1 MERFGFDLGREGVD
15 FAKGTWRAMDFRFP
29 KKGKEK
35 MKIEGMSVV
44 EVLDLEVLQ
53 SLGLGSKFDSDFWC
67 VFCGGVGFGGSAKIF
82 AIIELKETFFFF
94 LISIL

>member
-1 MERFGFDLGREGVD
+1 MKQVERIGSDLGRERVD

-44 EVLDLEVLQ
+44 EVLDLE
-53 SLGLGSKFDSDFWC
+53 
-67 VFCGGVGFGGSAKIF
+67 
-82 AIIELKETFFFF
+82 
-94 LISIL
+94 IL

>member
-1 MERFGFDLGREGVD
+1 MKHVERIGSDLGRERVD

-35 MKIEGMSVV
+35 MKKMKIEGMSVV
-44 EVLDLEVLQ
+44 EVLDLEILQ

-67 VFCGGVGFGGSAKIF
+67 V
-82 AIIELKETFFFF
+82 L
-94 LISIL
+94 

>member
-1 MERFGFDLGREGVD
+1 MKQVECIGSDLGRERVD

-44 EVLDLEVLQ
+44 EVLDLEILQ

-67 VFCGGVGFGGSAKIF
+67 V
-82 AIIELKETFFFF
+82 L
-94 LISIL
+94 